1 MTFITSDSVP
11 HESRELICG
20 FLAAHLK
27 PETETKTRLLPP

>member
-11 HESRELICG
+11 HVSRELICG

-27 PETETKTRLLPP
+27 PEAETKTQLLAP